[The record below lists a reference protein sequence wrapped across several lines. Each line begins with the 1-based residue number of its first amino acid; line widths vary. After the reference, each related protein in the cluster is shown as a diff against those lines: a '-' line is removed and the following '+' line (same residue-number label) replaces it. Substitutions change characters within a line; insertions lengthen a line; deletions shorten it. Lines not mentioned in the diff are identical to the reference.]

1 LSRYR
6 DRIREIALRRRV
18 TNPRV
23 FGSVLR
29 GDDVEGSDLDLLV
42 EPTRETTLFDLGA
55 IQIELQELLGLRVDV
70 LTPRSL
76 PEAVRQRVQ
85 QDAVPV

>member
-1 LSRYR
+1 MPALV
-6 DRIREIALRRRV
+6 DRIVSRLAPERIV
-18 TNPRV
+18 V
-23 FGSVLR
+23 FGAQAR
-29 GDDVEGSDLDLLV
+29 GDERPDSDLDLLV

-76 PEAVRQRVQ
+76 PEAFRQRVQ
-85 QDAVPV
+85 QEAVPV